1 MNTQLVA
8 YEVNGKKYEGLHV
21 KPDTENA
28 PCILIAHT
36 WAGRDDF
43 VEGIA
48 TKLAEDG
55 FNAFAIDMYGN
66 GKTGE
71 SNEENQSMMQPLL
84 DDRKNLSQIV
94 VGAYNAAKKLEG
106 IDDSNIA
113 IMGYCFGGLVSLD
126 LARSGVDLK
135 GAVSFHGFLSGSKD
149 LEDKKINAKLLVLH
163 GHLDPMV
170 GQDQIDSFSKEMN
183 EKKVDWQLHS
193 FGNAMHAFTNPDAN
207 DPSFGTVYSEDANKR
222 SWKIFKDFLIEIF
235 K

>member
-1 MNTQLVA
+1 
-8 YEVNGKKYEGLHV
+8 
-21 KPDTENA
+21 
-28 PCILIAHT
+28 
-36 WAGRDDF
+36 
-43 VEGIA
+43 
-48 TKLAEDG
+48 
-55 FNAFAIDMYGN
+55 
-66 GKTGE
+66 
-71 SNEENQSMMQPLL
+71 MMQPLM
-84 DDRKNLSQIV
+84 DDRKNLSQII

>member
-8 YEVNGKKYEGLHV
+8 YEVNGEKYEGLHV
-21 KPDTENA
+21 KPNTKNA

-84 DDRKNLSQIV
+84 DDRNNLSQII
-94 VGAYNAAKKLEG
+94 VGAYNAAKNLEG
-106 IDDSNIA
+106 IDDTNIA